1 MSRVLKILGF
11 LALVLVAN
19 WPYVYEEVLS
29 EPFGMGVQLFPG
41 SVGISSIATSR
52 PLPPTFAGW
61 PFKFYQSIGA
71 AGELRVASFKWS
83 AMLLTICFWSLVPL
97 AIVLYEQLIFRKR
110 IRSDKLEFEEDDSER
125 GVTQESPNVLNSK
138 LQRPNKP
145 KRRSLQLA
153 DIFVVTALIAGVF
166 GFWQTI
172 RKRGELDK
180 KLATEVTNKGGG
192 AKRSAMLP
200 WIASELLRV
209 GGHAACLRTTEVRLV
224 NPDDAL
230 LAKVVALP
238 YLRTLNI
245 AGGNYDFRT
254 LNHLSTNPLF
264 TEIGIVGRPL
274 NADAIA
280 AIRSMQSLRK
290 LNLMRTNITAAG
302 VAAIGQPRLL
312 ELNLVHTDVQLS
324 ELGSPAFAKTLKKLS
339 LPHPRK
345 GGGDSLRL
353 EDWPELVE
361 LSCYEYDE
369 LLNREPVALILKNLP
384 KLTTV
389 ELDGLQMFNVDF
401 EQLPSLTKFEPTFL
415 QWEQRT
421 TPQQVVPSF
430 VWAGRLRI
438 KNVPNLKELSIFCAD
453 TQSIDID
460 QESMTLGLCV
470 FNKGAGRSDRTGMGM
485 GIMGGSRMDYSEPGY
500 LTHADIPLA
509 TRQNWIDDLAKC
521 HGLQSVDLEL
531 VPLKGVKLHSLV
543 ANKSI
548 RQLKLG
554 KSGVASSQLS
564 ELKGMDQ
571 LEELS
576 LVAIPVD
583 GRAVEWL
590 AKTLPNLRKI
600 TCEPFAVQR
609 LRLEHIPNLES
620 IFEKPQE
627 ANQNGYSPFMNQ
639 DQSQLDALRIVDA
652 PRLKDHFVT
661 HVPLLF
667 LHIESAPALAGL
679 SFQEP
684 LPVNAIVKGVRDLK
698 FFAAGGPSCTDS
710 IVNEVLNC
718 AGMRRLTLAYTE
730 LLPATIQ
737 RIAELRELEYLVLT
751 GTKIDDHFLAS
762 LAGLEKLRT
771 LRLDQ
776 ITINNASISTLSKLK
791 NLEVLDLGE
800 LSLTSEEVT
809 QLLPSLTKLKRLTL
823 VGAELT
829 ADNMRQ
835 IAKLSSLQSL
845 DLSNCELSDELLNAF
860 AESAPQQLSVIQ
872 LNSAMLG
879 EVGFKNLVQ
888 KLRNARFTL
897 KGSNVNP
904 QLLDVLVMQN
914 RATEFDGDE
923 GDMAMGMSSGTGST
937 IFFNGPGAGY
947 GRTLQID
954 LPQLGDIDPLRFAP
968 NYQDPRAEFES
979 RTSRGSRL
987 ENGAGKVDGLDEDLG
1002 ALTGQPLGPPMT
1014 AFESFGYGLF
1024 KVLNGLRAPVSIR
1037 PDNVE

>member
-29 EPFGMGVQLFPG
+29 EPFGMGVQLLPG
-41 SVGISSIATSR
+41 SVGISNAATTKQ
-52 PLPPTFAGW
+52 LPPTFAGW

-83 AMLLTICFWSLVPL
+83 AMMLTICFWSLVPL
-97 AIVLYEQLIFRKR
+97 VIVLYERLIFRKR
-110 IRSDKLEFEEDDSER
+110 IRSDKLEFEEGDSER
-125 GVTQESPNVLNSK
+125 GAAQGNPNVPNPK
-138 LQRPNKP
+138 LQRLSKP

-166 GFWQTI
+166 GFWQTL

-200 WIASELLRV
+200 WIARELLRV

-254 LNHLSTNPLF
+254 LNHLSTNPLL

-361 LSCYEYDE
+361 LACYEYDE
-369 LLNREPVALILKNLP
+369 LLNREPVALTLKNLP

-389 ELDGLQMFNVDF
+389 ELDGLQMFDVDF
-401 EQLPSLTKFEPTFL
+401 EQLPSLSKLEPTFL

-430 VWAGRLRI
+430 VWAGKLRI

-460 QESMTLGLCV
+460 QESMTFGLCV
-470 FNKGAGRSDRTGMGM
+470 FNKGAGRSDRSGM
-485 GIMGGSRMDYSEPGY
+485 GIFIMGASPLDYSEPGY
-500 LTHADIPLA
+500 LTHADVPLA
-509 TRQNWIDDLAKC
+509 TRQKWIDDIAKC

-531 VPLKGVKLHSLV
+531 VPLKGVKLNSLV

-583 GRAVEWL
+583 GRAIEWL

-600 TCEPFAVQR
+600 TCEPSAVQR

-620 IFEKPQE
+620 IFEKPKD
-627 ANQNGYSPFMNQ
+627 ANQNGYQF
-639 DQSQLDALRIVDA
+639 QLDALRIVDA
-652 PRLKDHFVT
+652 PRLKDHFET
-661 HVPLLF
+661 HVPLQF

-684 LPVNAIVKGVRDLK
+684 LPVSAVIKGVRDLK
-698 FFAAGGPSCTDS
+698 FFAAGGPTCTDS

-718 AGMRRLTLAYTE
+718 SGLRRLTLAFTD

-737 RIAELRELEYLVLT
+737 RIVELRELEYLVLT
-751 GTKIDDHFLAS
+751 GTKIDDQFLAS

-771 LRLDQ
+771 LRLDHT
-776 ITINNASISTLSKLK
+776 TISKASISTLSKLK

-800 LSLTSEEVT
+800 LRLTSEEVT
-809 QLLPSLTKLKRLTL
+809 QLLPSLAKLKRLTL

-835 IAKLSSLQSL
+835 ITKLSSLQSL
-845 DLSNCELSDELLNAF
+845 DLSSCELSDELLNAF
-860 AESAPQQLSVIQ
+860 AESAPQQLAVIQ
-872 LNSAMLG
+872 LNSAKLG

-897 KGSNVNP
+897 KDSNVNP
-904 QLLDVLVMQN
+904 QLLDALVMQN

-923 GDMAMGMSSGTGST
+923 GDMGMGMSRGTGST
-937 IFFNGPGAGY
+937 IYFNGPGGRYTGASY
-947 GRTLQID
+947 GSTIQID
-954 LPQLGDIDPLRFAP
+954 VPQLGDIDPLRFAP
-968 NYQDPRAEFES
+968 NYQDPRAEFEAS
-979 RTSRGSRL
+979 TSCGSRL
-987 ENGAGKVDGLDEDLG
+987 ENGAGKGDGLDEGLG
-1002 ALTGQPLGPPMT
+1002 GLTGQPLGPPMT
-1014 AFESFGYGLF
+1014 PFESFGYGLF
-1024 KVLNGLRAPVSIR
+1024 KMLNGLRAPVSIR